1 MRTRKFTFGREFRQD
16 TSERDPGTRKNKT
29 NAIKGV
35 VKSGWINTHF
45 PFDQGSNAVQS
56 LELNFCFSHFDFFV
70 HILPSSF
77 LFG

>member
-35 VKSGWINTHF
+35 VKKWV
-45 PFDQGSNAVQS
+45 D
-56 LELNFCFSHFDFFV
+56 
-70 HILPSSF
+70 
-77 LFG
+77 